1 MRRIGDSNTCP
12 YCSSEKNDIQQAP
25 FLPLKTVVAKKYLV
39 GKLAS
44 HNSEGNTYYAFD
56 LERKCPVTL
65 NEFYPQDVISRGSDG
80 YCLVKVGK
88 ASMFIDAKAD
98 FAKLWNTLKSIKG
111 YSALCEVY
119 DVFEDLGTVFAVS
132 EYLGE
137 GKTLRETLLEKEQ
150 GYVSWEEARVLLM
163 PVLSGLSALHAAG
176 VYHCGISPETLIVD
190 KDGKVRLSGF
200 SALLNNR
207 CRGSRFEPEL
217 FDGYAAIEQYDE
229 ENRCGERADI
239 YAFAA
244 VLYRTLIGS
253 TPIDAPSRKLN
264 DKLMIPGKFAE
275 KLPAYVINALVNALQ
290 ILPDDR
296 TRSVEILR
304 DELSASIK
312 AAVTAAEEYSD
323 MASQKKTAAPP
334 PMKRPTAEDGND
346 DGDGKPDSSKIKK
359 STIAALIIS
368 ILLCAAI
375 LCTALFVLNKNGS
388 GGNDASTEPLV
399 TESADAA
406 GTTEAPSGSKPTE
419 AASDKLVKLSIP
431 DFKGEKFDNI
441 KADGKYK
448 NVLTFETEYVD
459 SKEERGTI
467 LEQDLPVGTNVTSM
481 NRRTIKFT
489 ISDGL
494 EVPDVIGDNYT
505 EAIDKLEKA
514 GFTNVNPEESKVAD
528 SYEKS
533 YTVDLVVY
541 HDTEKNDWAE
551 LPSDRRLSA
560 GDKLFVY
567 YYGEYSG
574 AAPTTTAV
582 PAETAAAAPAETV
595 APESAA
601 TP

>member
-12 YCSSEKNDIQQAP
+12 YCSSEKNEIQQAP
-25 FLPLKTVVAKKYLV
+25 FLPLKTVVGKKYLV
-39 GKLAS
+39 GKLAYHS
-44 HNSEGNTYYAFD
+44 SEGNTYYAFD
-56 LERKCPVTL
+56 LDRKCPVTL
-65 NEFYPQDVISRGSDG
+65 NEFYPQDIISRGSDG

-88 ASMFIDAKAD
+88 AAQFIDAKAD
-98 FAKLWNTLKSIKG
+98 FSKLWNTLKGIKG

-119 DVFEDLGTVFAVS
+119 DVFEELGTVFSVS

-207 CRGSRFEPEL
+207 CKGSRFAPEL
-217 FDGYAAIEQYDE
+217 YDGYAAIEQYDE

-253 TPIDAPSRKLN
+253 TPIDAPSRFLN

-290 ILPDDR
+290 IKPDDR
-296 TRSVEILR
+296 TRTVEILR

-323 MASQKKTAAPP
+323 AASQKKPAAPP
-334 PMKRPTAEDGND
+334 PMKRPPAENGSNN
-346 DGDGKPDSSKIKK
+346 DGKPDSSKIKK
-359 STIAALIIS
+359 STIAALVIS

-375 LCTALFVLNKNGS
+375 LCTALFILNKNGN
-388 GGNDASTEPLV
+388 GGTDASTDPTV

-406 GTTEAPSGSKPTE
+406 ETAAPSVGKTTE

-431 DFKGEKFDNI
+431 DFKGEKFDDI

-448 NVLTFETEYVD
+448 SVLTFETEYVD

-467 LEQDLPVGTNVTSM
+467 LEQDLPESTNVTSM
-481 NRRTIKFT
+481 NKRTIKFT

-567 YYGEYSG
+567 YYGEYS
-574 AAPTTTAV
+574 APAQT
-582 PAETAAAAPAETV
+582 TAAAAPAETSAE
-595 APESAA
+595 APAETSAEA
-601 TP
+601 VPTP